1 MKKEVV
7 KAGIFLGCIVIILF
21 LSFASLYGQSSGIA
35 PTTWLNSYSDYL
47 RITPEQN
54 EAILSIQDKFLSETT
69 STQNDLT
76 SNYLVLQTMLNQPTV
91 DDAAII
97 AKQNEIVAEQQKL
110 QEIALKYGLKAKAV
124 LTPEQISLLPP
135 GCTMGFIFGRGYG
148 MGVGIGRGYGR
159 GMVGGF
165 GRGIGRGYGIGMGG
179 GFGRGIGR
187 GFGRGMGR
195 GFYRGIGRGYGRGMG
210 RGFGRGMGR
219 GFGRGMGRGFGRGW

>member
-7 KAGIFLGCIVIILF
+7 KAGIFLAGIVIFSF
-21 LSFASLYGQSSGIA
+21 LSFTYVYGQLPAVA
-35 PTTWLNSYSDYL
+35 PPNWLNSYSDYL
-47 RITPEQN
+47 RISPEQN

-76 SNYLVLQTMLNQPTV
+76 SNYLVLQTMLSQPTV

-110 QEIALKYGLKAKAV
+110 QEVALKYGLEAKAV

-135 GCTMGFIFGRGYG
+135 GCTMGFIFGGGYG
-148 MGVGIGRGYGR
+148 VGR
-159 GMVGGF
+159 
-165 GRGIGRGYGIGMGG
+165 

-187 GFGRGMGR
+187 GFG
-195 GFYRGIGRGYGRGMG
+195 RGIGRGYGRGMG
-210 RGFGRGMGR
+210 RGFGRG
-219 GFGRGMGRGFGRGW
+219 W